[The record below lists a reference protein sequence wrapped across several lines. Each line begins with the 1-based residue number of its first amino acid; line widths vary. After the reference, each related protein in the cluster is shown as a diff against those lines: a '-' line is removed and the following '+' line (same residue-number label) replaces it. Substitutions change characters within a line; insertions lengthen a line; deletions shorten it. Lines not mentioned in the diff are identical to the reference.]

1 MRARYRWMVGSL
13 MALAMS
19 SAWAGGGRID
29 FSGAIVVPTCAAQ
42 AEAAALAA
50 GKPLSGH
57 LYVCGGHSEGDGIAD
72 AATYALST
80 QRLDNAAIAGSP
92 LLQYLV
98 GYRTAAHAATAQMLT
113 RTYE

>member
-1 MRARYRWMVGSL
+1 MHGRYRWMVGSL

-19 SAWAGGGRID
+19 SAWAAGGQIG
-29 FSGAIVVPTCAAQ
+29 FSGTVVVPTCTAQ
-42 AEAAALAA
+42 AEAMALAA

-57 LYVCGGHSEGDGIAD
+57 LYVCGGRSEGNGMVD
-72 AATYALST
+72 AASYVLST
-80 QRLDNAAIAGSP
+80 QRLDNAAAVGSP

-98 GYRTAAHAATAQMLT
+98 GYRAAAHAAAAQILT